1 MKSDQSG
8 EVLHHFRLG
17 HTIGF
22 QAAVGA
28 QYSVEIFHVKQHLL
42 IMVYPYV
49 SDFPRMMSGM
59 LSERTVKLVN

>member
-1 MKSDQSG
+1 VKSDQSA

-42 IMVYPYV
+42 IMMCPYV